1 MMHVAEV
8 VAQGYRYP
16 TETAAEALGAAIEA
30 GAHGAVEKHMGKF
43 LKEVNK
49 LSLGQWEELH
59 TSTLDLSPQFIP
71 YVGHV
76 VWGEN
81 YRRGEFMADL
91 KGAMR
96 GVGVDLGGE
105 LPDHIEPILRYLAAS
120 SEPLTDLTEALPG
133 AVATMRET
141 LATASRK
148 NPYRHLLAATEVL
161 TADLA
166 PVTITGRGA
175 K

>member
-1 MMHVAEV
+1 V
-8 VAQGYRYP
+8 VALGYRYP
-16 TETAAEALGAAIEA
+16 SENAAEALGSAIEA
-30 GAHGAVEKHMGKF
+30 GAHGAVERHMGKF
-43 LKEVNK
+43 LEAVSK
-49 LSLGQWEELH
+49 LSLGEWEELH

-71 YVGHV
+71 FVGHV

-96 GVGVDLGGE
+96 DAGVDLGGE

-120 SEPLTDLTEALPG
+120 EEPMTDLVEALPG
-133 AVATMRET
+133 AVATMSET
-141 LATASRK
+141 LATASKK

-166 PVTITGRGA
+166 PVMISGRGA
-175 K
+175 KQ